1 MCVFAYIHTYLRTY
15 VNQWLCR
22 MYIQMYISGA
32 ILLMGTCYT
41 HKCSSPCQV
50 VEEPQVED
58 RRLRRLREAQES
70 SLSRYVRTYV
80 RMYTP
85 LVKLRGKLYLEKS
98 C

>member
-1 MCVFAYIHTYLRTY
+1 MYYGFDSVLVCVFSYIHTYIPLY
-15 VNQWLCR
+15 VNQWLYS
-22 MYIQMYISGA
+22 MYIRIYVHAYVSGA

-70 SLSRYVRTYV
+70 SLSRYV
-80 RMYTP
+80 YTTS
-85 LVKLRGKLYLEKS
+85 EA
-98 C
+98 